1 MGMPNAT
8 AAELSSAAEAINGY
22 QRRVGGLV
30 AAHANDDRDDL
41 VAAIYEA
48 ERSLAMAERTLRRA
62 IKLAN
67 RSG

>member
-1 MGMPNAT
+1 MSTAT
-8 AAELSSAAEAINGY
+8 AAELSSTAEAISSY

-30 AAHANDDRDDL
+30 AAHINDDRDDL

-48 ERSLAMAERTLRRA
+48 ERSLGIAERTLRRA

-67 RSG
+67 RTT